1 MYPPSINQTN
11 ALTALC
17 ATQNQELKNFTED
30 LLENLGEIKVLKN
43 RTGLIMLPYRDT
55 AQGQLFHLG
64 EVLISEAHVKLEQF
78 NTEGYAAC
86 LGRDLEQALAIAILD
101 ASLSAQI
108 QLEKIEPFIAK
119 QIQKQSQADET
130 LLKQV
135 EATRVEMETF

>member
-1 MYPPSINQTN
+1 MYPSSLKQTN
-11 ALTALC
+11 TLTALS
-17 ATQNQELKNFTED
+17 ATESQELKSFTEG
-30 LLENLGEIKVLKN
+30 LLAELGDINVLTN
-43 RTGLIMLPYRDT
+43 RTGLVMLPYRDT
-55 AQGQLFHLG
+55 AQGELFHLG

-78 NTEGYAAC
+78 NAEGYAAC

-108 QLEKIEPFIAK
+108 QLEQIEPFIAK
-119 QIQKQSQADET
+119 QILKQSEADEK